1 MNPPVGYNPIGGS
14 NIKED
19 LKMYFLKNILFL
31 SILSTNSGFAYAS
44 EKGLPQLDLET
55 YPSLIFWSIISLL
68 IGYILMAFIVTPSIQ
83 SIINIRETNIQNDL
97 IKAKNSNEEAQII
110 KNTLSYKQEEI
121 KLNSQNIINQAI
133 SEAKTLLNNSEKKI
147 LNKMNVKILEAEQKI
162 HKSKNEV
169 ISELLNNAEDITR
182 DIIQKFTLIEPLSKD
197 IKQTVK
203 TVSKNILMEKQ

>member
-83 SIINIRETNIQNDL
+83 SIINLRETNIQNDL

-133 SEAKTLLNNSEKKI
+133 SEAKTLLDNSEKKI
-147 LNKMNVKILEAEQKI
+147 LNKMNVKILETEQKI

-182 DIIQKFTLIEPLSKD
+182 DIIQKFTSIEPLSKD

>member
-1 MNPPVGYNPIGGS
+1 
-14 NIKED
+14 
-19 LKMYFLKNILFL
+19 MYFLKSILFL
-31 SILSTNSGFAYAS
+31 SILVSNSGFAYAS

-83 SIINIRETNIQNDL
+83 SIINLRETNIQNDL
-97 IKAKNSNEEAQII
+97 IKAKNSNEESQII
-110 KNTLSYKQEEI
+110 NNILSNKQEEI

-133 SEAKTLLNNSEKKI
+133 SEAKTLLDNSEKKI
-147 LNKMNVKILEAEQKI
+147 SNKMNVKILEAEQKI

-182 DIIQKFTLIEPLSKD
+182 DIIQKFTSIEPLSKD

>member
-83 SIINIRETNIQNDL
+83 SIINLRETNIQNDL

-110 KNTLSYKQEEI
+110 NNILSNKQEEI

-133 SEAKTLLNNSEKKI
+133 SEAKTLLDNSEKKI

-182 DIIQKFTLIEPLSKD
+182 DIIQKFTSIEPLSKD

>member
-31 SILSTNSGFAYAS
+31 SVLVTNSGFAYAS

-133 SEAKTLLNNSEKKI
+133 SEAKTLLDNSEKKI

-182 DIIQKFTLIEPLSKD
+182 DIIQKFTSIEPLSKD

>member
-31 SILSTNSGFAYAS
+31 SILVTNSGFAYAS

-83 SIINIRETNIQNDL
+83 SIINLRETNIQNDL

-110 KNTLSYKQEEI
+110 NNILSNKQEEI

-133 SEAKTLLNNSEKKI
+133 SEAKTLLDNSEKKI
-147 LNKMNVKILEAEQKI
+147 SNKMNVKILEAEQKI

-182 DIIQKFTLIEPLSKD
+182 DIIQKFTSIEPLSKD

>member
-110 KNTLSYKQEEI
+110 KNILSNKQEEI

-133 SEAKTLLNNSEKKI
+133 SEAKTLLDNSEKKI
-147 LNKMNVKILEAEQKI
+147 SNKMNVKILEAEQKI
-162 HKSKNEV
+162 HQSKNEV

-182 DIIQKFTLIEPLSKD
+182 DIIQKFTSIEPLSKD

>member
-110 KNTLSYKQEEI
+110 KNTLSNKQEEI

-133 SEAKTLLNNSEKKI
+133 SEAKTLLDNSEKKI
-147 LNKMNVKILEAEQKI
+147 LNKMNVKILEAEQNI
-162 HKSKNEV
+162 DKSKNEV

-182 DIIQKFTLIEPLSKD
+182 DIIQKFTSIEPLSKD

>member
-97 IKAKNSNEEAQII
+97 IKAKNSNEEAQVI
-110 KNTLSYKQEEI
+110 KNTLSNKQEEI

-133 SEAKTLLNNSEKKI
+133 SEAKTLLDNSEKKI
-147 LNKMNVKILEAEQKI
+147 SNKMNVKILEAEQKI

-182 DIIQKFTLIEPLSKD
+182 DIIQKFTSIEPLSKD

-203 TVSKNILMEKQ
+203 TVSKNILMEKP

>member
-110 KNTLSYKQEEI
+110 KNTLSYRQEEI

-133 SEAKTLLNNSEKKI
+133 SEAKTLLDNSEKKI

-182 DIIQKFTLIEPLSKD
+182 DIIQKFTSIEPLSKD

>member
-31 SILSTNSGFAYAS
+31 SILVTNSGFAYAS

-55 YPSLIFWSIISLL
+55 YPSLIFWTIISLL

-83 SIINIRETNIQNDL
+83 AIVNIRETNIQNDL

-110 KNTLSYKQEEI
+110 KNTLSNKQEEI

-162 HKSKNEV
+162 YKSKNEV

-182 DIIQKFTLIEPLSKD
+182 DIIQKFTSIEPLSKD

>member
-133 SEAKTLLNNSEKKI
+133 SEAKTLLDNSEKKI

-182 DIIQKFTLIEPLSKD
+182 DIIQKFTSIEPLSKD

>member
-68 IGYILMAFIVTPSIQ
+68 IGYVLMAFIVTPSIQ

-133 SEAKTLLNNSEKKI
+133 SEAKTLLDNSEKKI
-147 LNKMNVKILEAEQKI
+147 SNKMNVKILEAEQKI
-162 HKSKNEV
+162 HESKNKV

-182 DIIQKFTLIEPLSKD
+182 DIIQKFTSIEPLSKD

>member
-1 MNPPVGYNPIGGS
+1 
-14 NIKED
+14 
-19 LKMYFLKNILFL
+19 MYFLKNILFL
-31 SILSTNSGFAYAS
+31 FILVTNSGFAIAS

-68 IGYILMAFIVTPSIQ
+68 IGYILMAFIVTPNIQ
-83 SIINIRETNIQNDL
+83 SIINLRETNIQNDL

-110 KNTLSYKQEEI
+110 KNTLSNKQEEI
-121 KLNSQNIINQAI
+121 KLKSQNIINEAI
-133 SEAKTLLNNSEKKI
+133 SEAKTLLDNSEKKI
-147 LNKMNVKILEAEQKI
+147 SNKMNIKILEAEQKI
-162 HKSKNEV
+162 YKSKNEV

>member
-83 SIINIRETNIQNDL
+83 SIINLRETNIQNDL

-133 SEAKTLLNNSEKKI
+133 SEAKTLLDNSEKKI
-147 LNKMNVKILEAEQKI
+147 SNKMNVKILEAEQKI

-169 ISELLNNAEDITR
+169 ISELLNNAEDITI
-182 DIIQKFTLIEPLSKD
+182 DIIQKFTSIEPLSKD

>member
-68 IGYILMAFIVTPSIQ
+68 IGYVLMAFIVTPSIQ

-133 SEAKTLLNNSEKKI
+133 SEAKTLLDNSEKKI
-147 LNKMNVKILEAEQKI
+147 LNKMNVKILEAQQKI
-162 HKSKNEV
+162 DKSKNEV

-182 DIIQKFTLIEPLSKD
+182 DIIQKFTSIEPLSKD

>member
-110 KNTLSYKQEEI
+110 KNTLSNKQEEI
-121 KLNSQNIINQAI
+121 KLDSQNIINQAI
-133 SEAKTLLNNSEKKI
+133 SEAKTLLDNSEKKI
-147 LNKMNVKILEAEQKI
+147 SNKMNVKILEADQEI

-182 DIIQKFTLIEPLSKD
+182 DIIQKFTSIEPLSKD

>member
-133 SEAKTLLNNSEKKI
+133 SEAKTLLNNSEKNI
-147 LNKMNVKILEAEQKI
+147 LNKINVKILEAEQKI

-182 DIIQKFTLIEPLSKD
+182 DIIQKFTSIEPLSKD

>member
-110 KNTLSYKQEEI
+110 NNILSNKQEEI

-133 SEAKTLLNNSEKKI
+133 SEAKTLLDNSEKKI

-182 DIIQKFTLIEPLSKD
+182 DIIQKFTSIEPLTKD

>member
-1 MNPPVGYNPIGGS
+1 
-14 NIKED
+14 
-19 LKMYFLKNILFL
+19 MYFLKSILFL
-31 SILSTNSGFAYAS
+31 SILVSNSGFAYAS

-68 IGYILMAFIVTPSIQ
+68 IGYVLMAFIVTPSIQ

-110 KNTLSYKQEEI
+110 NNILSNKQEEI

-182 DIIQKFTLIEPLSKD
+182 DIIQKFTSIEPLSKD

>member
-83 SIINIRETNIQNDL
+83 SIINLRETNIQNDL

-110 KNTLSYKQEEI
+110 KNTLSNKQEEI

-133 SEAKTLLNNSEKKI
+133 SEAKTLLDNSEKK
-147 LNKMNVKILEAEQKI
+147 N
-162 HKSKNEV
+162 
-169 ISELLNNAEDITR
+169 
-182 DIIQKFTLIEPLSKD
+182 
-197 IKQTVK
+197 IKQNECENTR
-203 TVSKNILMEKQ
+203 S

>member
-110 KNTLSYKQEEI
+110 KNILSNKQEEI

-133 SEAKTLLNNSEKKI
+133 SEAKTLLDNSEKKI

-182 DIIQKFTLIEPLSKD
+182 DIIQKFTSIEPLSKD

>member
-110 KNTLSYKQEEI
+110 KNTLSNKQEEI

-133 SEAKTLLNNSEKKI
+133 SEAKTLLDNSEKKI
-147 LNKMNVKILEAEQKI
+147 STKMNIKILEAEQKI
-162 HKSKNEV
+162 HKLKNEV

-182 DIIQKFTLIEPLSKD
+182 DIIQKFTSIEPLSKD

>member
-1 MNPPVGYNPIGGS
+1 
-14 NIKED
+14 
-19 LKMYFLKNILFL
+19 MYFLKNILFL
-31 SILSTNSGFAYAS
+31 SILVTNSGFAYAS

-83 SIINIRETNIQNDL
+83 SIINLRETNIQNDL
-97 IKAKNSNEEAQII
+97 IKAKNSNEEAQVI
-110 KNTLSYKQEEI
+110 KNTLSNKQEEI

-133 SEAKTLLNNSEKKI
+133 SEAKNLLDNSEKNI
-147 LNKMNVKILEAEQKI
+147 SNKMNVQILEAEQKI
-162 HKSKNEV
+162 HKSKNKV

-182 DIIQKFTLIEPLSKD
+182 DIIQKLTSIEPLSKD

>member
-110 KNTLSYKQEEI
+110 KNTLSNKQEEI

-133 SEAKTLLNNSEKKI
+133 SEAKTLLDNSEKKI
-147 LNKMNVKILEAEQKI
+147 SNKMNVKILEAEQKI
-162 HKSKNEV
+162 LQSKNKV

-182 DIIQKFTLIEPLSKD
+182 DIIQKFTSIEPLSKD

>member
-31 SILSTNSGFAYAS
+31 SILVTNSGFAYAS

-110 KNTLSYKQEEI
+110 NNILSNKQEEI

-133 SEAKTLLNNSEKKI
+133 SEAKTLLDNSEKKI
-147 LNKMNVKILEAEQKI
+147 SNKMNVKILEAEQKI

-182 DIIQKFTLIEPLSKD
+182 DIIQKFTSIEPLSKD

>member
-83 SIINIRETNIQNDL
+83 SIINLRETNIQNDL

-110 KNTLSYKQEEI
+110 KNTLSNKQEEI

-133 SEAKTLLNNSEKKI
+133 SEAKTLLDNSEKKI

-182 DIIQKFTLIEPLSKD
+182 DIIQKFTSIEQELTDRGLLASGL
-197 IKQTVK
+197 Q
-203 TVSKNILMEKQ
+203 

>member
-1 MNPPVGYNPIGGS
+1 MNPPVGYNLIGGS

-97 IKAKNSNEEAQII
+97 IKAKNSNEEAQVI
-110 KNTLSYKQEEI
+110 KNTLSNKQEEI

-133 SEAKTLLNNSEKKI
+133 SEAKTLLDNSEKKI
-147 LNKMNVKILEAEQKI
+147 SNKMNVKILEAEQKI

-182 DIIQKFTLIEPLSKD
+182 DIIQKFTSIEPLSKD

>member
-68 IGYILMAFIVTPSIQ
+68 IGYVLMAFIVTPSIQ

-97 IKAKNSNEEAQII
+97 IKAKNSNEEAQVI
-110 KNTLSYKQEEI
+110 KNTLSNKQEEI

-182 DIIQKFTLIEPLSKD
+182 DIIQKFTSIEPLSKD

>member
-31 SILSTNSGFAYAS
+31 FILSINSGFAYAS

-133 SEAKTLLNNSEKKI
+133 SEAKTLLDNSEKKI

-182 DIIQKFTLIEPLSKD
+182 DIIQKFTSIEPLSKD

>member
-1 MNPPVGYNPIGGS
+1 
-14 NIKED
+14 
-19 LKMYFLKNILFL
+19 MYFLKNILVLF
-31 SILSTNSGFAYAS
+31 ILSSISGFAYAS
-44 EKGLPQLDLET
+44 QKGLPQLDLET

-133 SEAKTLLNNSEKKI
+133 SEAKTLLDNSEKKI

-182 DIIQKFTLIEPLSKD
+182 DIIQKFTSIEPLSKD

>member
-31 SILSTNSGFAYAS
+31 SILATNSGFAYAS

-110 KNTLSYKQEEI
+110 KNILSNKQEEI

-133 SEAKTLLNNSEKKI
+133 SEAKTLLDNSEKKI
-147 LNKMNVKILEAEQKI
+147 SNKMNVKILEAEQKI
-162 HKSKNEV
+162 HKSKNKV

-182 DIIQKFTLIEPLSKD
+182 DIIQKFTSIEPLSKD

>member
-1 MNPPVGYNPIGGS
+1 
-14 NIKED
+14 
-19 LKMYFLKNILFL
+19 MYFLKSILFL
-31 SILSTNSGFAYAS
+31 SILVSNSGFAYAS

-110 KNTLSYKQEEI
+110 KNTLSNKQEEI

-133 SEAKTLLNNSEKKI
+133 SEAKTLLDNSEKKI
-147 LNKMNVKILEAEQKI
+147 SNKMNVKILEAEQKI

-182 DIIQKFTLIEPLSKD
+182 DIIQKFTSIEPLSKD